1 MTKQAPYQDYIVK
14 KYAGS
19 EIFLYFEINKS
30 ACHSFTDA
38 ARRHQTPSLERETL
52 SGRAMGIR
60 GGLESF
66 VQVCR
71 PWFSGRRMQEA
82 CSLVG
87 ASGCVLG
94 EGSWI

>member
-19 EIFLYFEINKS
+19 ETFLYFEINKS
-30 ACHSFTDA
+30 ACHGFTDA
-38 ARRHQTPSLERETL
+38 GRRQQNPSLERETS
-52 SGRAMGIR
+52 SGRAMGIK

-71 PWFSGRRMQEA
+71 PWFSECRMQKA
-82 CSLVG
+82 
-87 ASGCVLG
+87 
-94 EGSWI
+94 W